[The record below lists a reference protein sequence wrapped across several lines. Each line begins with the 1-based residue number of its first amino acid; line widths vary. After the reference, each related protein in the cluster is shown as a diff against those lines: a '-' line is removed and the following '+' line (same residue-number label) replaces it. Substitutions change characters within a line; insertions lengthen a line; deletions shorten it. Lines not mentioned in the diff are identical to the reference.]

1 MMVRIVDHERGGTE
15 QQTRSVDMRLRVKV
29 QKNLPSRMGDGGNEY
44 VMVQSGVNPVGW
56 RPGECAVAACGS
68 RAGEKRR

>member
-1 MMVRIVDHERGGTE
+1 MK
-15 QQTRSVDMRLRVKV
+15 LRVKAR
-29 QKNLPSRMGDGGNEY
+29 KTLPKTIGDGDNER
-44 VMVQSGVNPVGW
+44 VMVQSGMNPVGW